1 MEIVDKLVHAAPDNQ
16 VAKDLLADVFE
27 QLGYQYESTSMRN
40 VHLAAANELRSGITK
55 GASFKSAGPDV
66 ITAMTTQQW
75 LEALAIRVDPA
86 KAEGMDFTIN
96 LVTPDNGETYVVE
109 MSNATLTAIEGY
121 QADDAD
127 TTITVDRADLDR
139 VMTGETTLAA
149 LIDDGT
155 ASLEGSRGPFDRLRS
170 TLVQFDP
177 LFEIMPG
184 TKEVVGEIADQPFEQ
199 DVPYVGE

>member
-1 MEIVDKLVHAAPDNQ
+1 MAAWRQAVDLE
-16 VAKDLLADVFE
+16 LA
-27 QLGYQYESTSMRN
+27 
-40 VHLAAANELRSGITK
+40 LRIGV
-55 GASFKSAGPDV
+55 GAD
-66 ITAMTTQQW
+66 
-75 LEALAIRVDPA
+75 
-86 KAEGMDFTIN
+86 
-96 LVTPDNGETYVVE
+96 
-109 MSNATLTAIEGY
+109 ATLTAIEGY

-199 DVPYVGE
+199 DAPYVGE

>member
-1 MEIVDKLVHAAPDNQ
+1 MDIVDKLVHAAPDNQ
-16 VAKDLLADVFE
+16 GAKDLLADVFE